1 MSNTTFIDLGKE
13 NEKAILT
20 MANSGLFKLTIGV
33 SEDGVTPIIK
43 VDVRSHRKG
52 IWPCGEIV
60 YPYNCLKCYTH
71 EQDGSFENLQSICKF
86 ISDAEKFTKKANP
99 PATRVEYDI
108 VNYLYGMAKY
118 KMHTHFYR
126 TRFPGIYMMRVYKKY
141 EDDNGDIKIEFAKGY
156 KGLIILTENDIEDFI
171 KNRMAYRFLG
181 DYVLRTYSDRML
193 YI

>member
-1 MSNTTFIDLGKE
+1 MNNTTFIDLGKE
-13 NEKAILT
+13 NEKDILT

-43 VDVRSHRKG
+43 ADVRRYRSG
-52 IWPCGEIV
+52 TWPCGEIV

-71 EQDGSFENLQSICKF
+71 EQDGSFEYLQNICKF
-86 ISDAEKFTKKANP
+86 ISDAEKFTKKAKNL
-99 PATRVEYDI
+99 ATRAEYDI

-118 KMHTHFYR
+118 KIHTHFYR

-141 EDDNGDIKIEFAKGY
+141 EDGEDIKIEFIPSY
-156 KGLIILTENDIEDFI
+156 KGLIILTEDDIEDFI
-171 KNRMAYRFLG
+171 KNRTTYRFLG
-181 DYVLRTYSDRML
+181 DYVLRTYSNRML